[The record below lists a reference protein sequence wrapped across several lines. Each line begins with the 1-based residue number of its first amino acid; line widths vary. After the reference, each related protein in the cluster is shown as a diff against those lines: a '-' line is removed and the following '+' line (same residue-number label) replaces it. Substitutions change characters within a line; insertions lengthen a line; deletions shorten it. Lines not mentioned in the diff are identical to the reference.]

1 MAEIKETALPGVG
14 VRHEF
19 VTSGGERVAVVTF
32 RTGRRE
38 LALYDVDDPDACRTV
53 LRLSADDTKVLGDLL
68 GTSQT
73 VSEAVLGAQRLEGLA
88 IDWLTVAGGSP
99 FVGASIAQGQF
110 RTRTGSSIVAI
121 VRGDVTIPAPEPTTT
136 FAAGDVVVAV
146 GTPEGLSALRA
157 LLGS

>member
-1 MAEIKETALPGVG
+1 MAEITETVLPGVG

-19 VTSGGERVAVVTF
+19 VTTGGDRVAVVTF

-38 LALYDVDDPDACRTV
+38 LALYDADDPDACHTV
-53 LRLSADDTKVLGDLL
+53 LRLSGDDTKVLGDLL
-68 GTSQT
+68 GTSQ

-88 IDWLTVAGGSP
+88 IDWLTVGAGSP
-99 FVGASIAQGQF
+99 AVGASIAEGQY

-121 VRGDVTIPAPEPTTT
+121 VRGATTIPAPEPSTT

-157 LLGS
+157 LLGGS